1 MIDIQLLRENP
12 DKVKEGVAA
21 KGYKLEIVDEALQ
34 LDEQRR
40 QLIQQVQDL
49 RAERNKVA
57 KERNIERG
65 KEIKQKL
72 QELEPQ
78 LTEVEEKFE
87 ELFKTIPNLPADDVP
102 RGKGEDENVEIRKWG
117 DVPQFSFEA
126 KDHLQLA
133 GELDLIDFEAG
144 AKVSGSQFYY
154 LKNEAV
160 LLEMALLQF
169 GIELLQKKGFIP
181 VITPDLTQS
190 RYYLGTGYQPKGDEA
205 QIYEIDGEDLGLI
218 ATAEVTMAGYH
229 ADEVLMQKE
238 LPLKYAAIS
247 HAYRREAGAYGK
259 YSKGLYRVHQFT
271 KLEMFAYT
279 TPEQSEDMHQEFL
292 AIEEELL
299 QKLNIPYRVL
309 EMCTGDLGAMAAKKY
324 DLEAWMP
331 GRGDYGEVTSTSN
344 TTDYQARNLNIK
356 YRAGDHNE
364 FAHLLNGTA
373 FAISRTLIA
382 IMENYQQE
390 DGSVLIPEVL
400 QKWVG
405 KEKITPREE

>member
-1 MIDIQLLRENP
+1 MIDIQFLRDNP
-12 DKVKEGVAA
+12 EKVKEGVAA
-21 KGYKLEIVDEALQ
+21 KGYKIEVVDEALQ

-49 RAERNKVA
+49 RTERNKVA

-65 KEIKQKL
+65 KEIKQQL
-72 QELEPQ
+72 QELEPK

-87 ELFKTIPNLPADDVP
+87 ELFKTIPNLPADDAP
-102 RGKGEDENVEIRKWG
+102 RGKNEDENVEVRKWG
-117 DVPQFSFEA
+117 EVPQFSFQP
-126 KDHLQLA
+126 KDHVQI
-133 GELDLIDFEAG
+133 GQDLDLIDFENG

-169 GIELLQKKGFIP
+169 GLEVLQQKGFIP
-181 VITPDLTQS
+181 VITPDLAQS

-205 QIYEIDGEDLGLI
+205 QIYEIAGEDLGLI

-229 ADEVLMQKE
+229 ADEVLMEKE
-238 LPLKYAAIS
+238 LPKKYAAIS
-247 HAYRREAGAYGK
+247 HAYRQEAGAYGK

-279 TPEQSEDMHQEFL
+279 TPDQSNAMHQEFL

-364 FAHLLNGTA
+364 YAHLLNGTA

-382 IMENYQQE
+382 ILENYQQE

-405 KEKITPREE
+405 KEKIEVK